1 MSRRVLI
8 VDDEKNMVDTL
19 VYNLRKDGY
28 EISVAYDGEEAL
40 EVAECDKPDLII
52 LDLMLPVIDGFEVC
66 RIIRRKSDI
75 PIIML
80 TAKEEEVDKVVGL
93 ELGADD
99 YITKPFSLRE
109 LRARIKAVLRRYD
122 AQIGVEPSQNN
133 SWTIGELVVDST
145 SHQVTSGGEV
155 VDLSPKEY
163 DLLEI
168 LIKNA
173 GQVLSRELLID
184 RIWGADYFGDEQTL
198 NVHIRK
204 LRQKIGDDFRETSY
218 IQTVRGVGYRFWD
231 GEQD

>member
-1 MSRRVLI
+1 VLI

-40 EVAECDKPDLII
+40 EVAERDKPDLII

-66 RIIRRKSDI
+66 RIIRRKSHI

-122 AQIGVEPSQNN
+122 AQIATETSQTN
-133 SWTIGELVVDST
+133 SWTIGELVLDST
-145 SHQVTSGGEV
+145 SHRVTLGGEV
-155 VDLSPKEY
+155 IDLSPKEY

-168 LIKNA
+168 LMKNA

-204 LRQKIGDDFRETSY
+204 LRQKIGDDSRETPY
-218 IQTVRGVGYRFWD
+218 IQTVRGVGYRFWN